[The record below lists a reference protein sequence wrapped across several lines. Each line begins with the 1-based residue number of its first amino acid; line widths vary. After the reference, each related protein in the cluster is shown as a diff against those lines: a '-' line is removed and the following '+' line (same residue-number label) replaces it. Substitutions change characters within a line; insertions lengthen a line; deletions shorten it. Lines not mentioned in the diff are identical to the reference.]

1 VVSEVLTS
9 REIEI
14 LESIVQQFVL
24 SGDPVGSRK
33 LAKNERHN
41 YSAAT
46 IRNVMADLEEK
57 GFLDHPHTS
66 AGRIPTTK
74 GYRHYVDKLI
84 NLTRLSRPVQEMIM
98 ENLAHQE
105 NEVDDILVK
114 TSQMLAKVSNQLG
127 VILTPKLYKGI
138 LEQIDII
145 SISSSN
151 VLIVLKIKHG
161 IAKNIV
167 MEVEHEISTNQLNK
181 VISLLN
187 ERIAGLTLEEIKNT
201 FHKRVKD
208 LVEEKSGL
216 IRLFIDSADKIF
228 NFKKFSDV
236 KYTGTKNII
245 NNPEFAD
252 VHKFS
257 AFVELLEEK
266 DIIIHLME
274 DRDDPPQL
282 KITIGEE
289 NREKHIQDC
298 SLVTAPYNY
307 GDISG
312 ILGVIGP
319 TRMSY
324 KKIIPLV
331 DYTARI
337 VSQMLETENR

>member
-1 VVSEVLTS
+1 MVSEVLTS

-14 LESIVQQFVL
+14 LESIVQYFVL

-33 LAKNERHN
+33 LAKNEKHN

-84 NLTRLSRPVQEMIM
+84 NLTRLSRPEQEMIM
-98 ENLAHQE
+98 ENLAQHD

-114 TSQMLAKVSNQLG
+114 TSQILASVSNQLG
-127 VILTPKLYKGI
+127 VILTPKLYRGV

-145 SISSSN
+145 SMSSKN

-167 MEVEHEISTNQLNK
+167 IEVEHDISATQLSN
-181 VISLLN
+181 VISMLN

-216 IRLFIDSADKIF
+216 IRLFIDSADKII
-228 NFKKFSDV
+228 NFK
-236 KYTGTKNII
+236 NI
-245 NNPEFAD
+245 FT
-252 VHKFS
+252 F
-257 AFVELLEEK
+257 
-266 DIIIHLME
+266 
-274 DRDDPPQL
+274 
-282 KITIGEE
+282 
-289 NREKHIQDC
+289 
-298 SLVTAPYNY
+298 
-307 GDISG
+307 
-312 ILGVIGP
+312 
-319 TRMSY
+319 
-324 KKIIPLV
+324 
-331 DYTARI
+331 
-337 VSQMLETENR
+337 